1 MYPSRL
7 EEVCLCVTLFF
18 FFAAGATV
26 PKKEVI
32 DVIKKFNI
40 QVNNLTQVGLHVCLQ
55 FLSDSSVAR
64 LYLLCTLEL
73 SILEKSYCGA
83 SPYFT
88 VLC

>member
-1 MYPSRL
+1 M
-7 EEVCLCVTLFF
+7 EEVCLCVTFF
-18 FFAAGATV
+18 LPAGATV
-26 PKKEVI
+26 PRKEVI
-32 DVIKKFNI
+32 DAIKKFNI

-55 FLSDSSVAR
+55 FLSDSSVTR

>member
-1 MYPSRL
+1 MNVSLSLGGGLP
-7 EEVCLCVTLFF
+7 LCNSF

-55 FLSDSSVAR
+55 LLSDSSVTH
-64 LYLLCTLEL
+64 LCFLCTLEL
-73 SILEKSYCGA
+73 SILDKSYCRA
-83 SPYFT
+83 SPYFN